1 VLASTKSP
9 ASRSKSSLGPYSG
22 DLGGA
27 IRPVLVDSKIPKGAM
42 SFMKESILVGSA
54 ELAV

>member
-42 SFMKESILVGSA
+42 SFMKESILAGSA